1 MKFTK
6 ERKAKII
13 HYLLQKIDIG
23 DKEFTKKTAENFS
36 ISLATVYR
44 YLKELCTKNIIE
56 IDGAGVYKLVD
67 KIKGKK
73 YALSDNLEE
82 DIVFEDIMKDF
93 VCEFHNN
100 IRKIWQYSFSEMLNN
115 AIDHSE
121 SEVIYVRIR
130 QNYLYTE
137 VAITDEGVGIFN
149 KICNYFNYNKIEDAI
164 TELFK
169 GKLTTDPKRHS
180 GEGIFFTS
188 RIMDKFVLW
197 SDNKIF
203 THDNDYDRL
212 FDVEKVEQINQYKG
226 TYLVMR
232 LSNYSKKELIEV
244 FDKYSSVE
252 GGFTVTNI
260 PIKNMF
266 DNAYPVSRSQAKRL
280 YNRLDSFEE
289 VILDFDGVES
299 IGQGFAH
306 ELFVVF
312 KREHPEVK
320 IEIKNENEEVKKMI
334 QHVCYET
341 NK

>member
-6 ERKAKII
+6 ERKTKILY
-13 HYLLQKIDIG
+13 YLLQKIDIA
-23 DKEFTKKTAENFS
+23 DKDFIKKTAENFS

-44 YLKELCTKNIIE
+44 YLQELHEKNIIRTDE
-56 IDGAGVYKLVD
+56 SGKYQLVD
-67 KIKGKK
+67 RERMKD
-73 YALSDNLEE
+73 YVLDTTLEE
-82 DIVFEDIMKDF
+82 DIVYEDIMREF
-93 VCEFHNN
+93 VCEFSNN
-100 IRKIWQYSFSEMLNN
+100 IKKIWQYSFSEMFNN

-121 SEVIYVRIR
+121 AEDIFVHVK

-137 VAITDEGVGIFN
+137 VVIMDNGVGIFN
-149 KICNYFNYNKIEDAI
+149 KIRNYFNYNKIEDAI

-169 GKLTTDPKRHS
+169 GKLTTDPERHS

-212 FDVEKVEQINQYKG
+212 IDVEEVERLNKYKG

-232 LSNYSKKELIEV
+232 LSNYSKKEIVEV

-252 GGFTVTNI
+252 GGFTVTSI

-289 VILDFDGVES
+289 VILDFEGVES

-312 KREHPEVK
+312 PREHPGVK
-320 IEIKNENEEVKKMI
+320 IETKNENEEVKKMI
-334 QHVCYET
+334 HHVCYET
-341 NK
+341 SK